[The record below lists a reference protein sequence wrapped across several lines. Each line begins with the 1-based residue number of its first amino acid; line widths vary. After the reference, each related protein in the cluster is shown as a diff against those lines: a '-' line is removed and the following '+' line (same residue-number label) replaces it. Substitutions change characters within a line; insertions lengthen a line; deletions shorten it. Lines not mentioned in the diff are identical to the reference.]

1 MSSIVKRVF
10 TALFGLIYGGLSFYW
25 NLLGIVFVI
34 PDCTPDSKE
43 WEEYT
48 LCLPIGIMMLL
59 VWLALTAFILF
70 KFRKNKAL
78 LFFVMM
84 IIGAAILLVVVQSL
98 PSGNG
103 PFSFWG
109 EYIRS

>member
-25 NLLGIVFVI
+25 NLLCIVFVI

-48 LCLPIGIMMLL
+48 LCIPIGIMMLL
-59 VWLALTAFILF
+59 VWLALTVYKKL
-70 KFRKNKAL
+70 RL
-78 LFFVMM
+78 
-84 IIGAAILLVVVQSL
+84 G
-98 PSGNG
+98 
-103 PFSFWG
+103 
-109 EYIRS
+109 R

>member
-1 MSSIVKRVF
+1 MEVSYLAISYYKSLEMSSIVKRVF

-59 VWLALTAFILF
+59 S
-70 KFRKNKAL
+70 
-78 LFFVMM
+78 
-84 IIGAAILLVVVQSL
+84 Q
-98 PSGNG
+98 
-103 PFSFWG
+103 
-109 EYIRS
+109 

>member
-1 MSSIVKRVF
+1 MSSVAKRIII
-10 TALFGLIYGGLSFYW
+10 ALLGPIYGGISFYW
-25 NLLGIVFVI
+25 DLLGIAFVI

-48 LCLPIGIMMLL
+48 LCLPIGIIMLV
-59 VWLALTAFILF
+59 VWFALTAFILF
-70 KFRKNKAL
+70 KLRKKKAL

-84 IIGAAILLVVVQSL
+84 IIGVAILLVVVQSL

-103 PFSFWG
+103 AFSFLG